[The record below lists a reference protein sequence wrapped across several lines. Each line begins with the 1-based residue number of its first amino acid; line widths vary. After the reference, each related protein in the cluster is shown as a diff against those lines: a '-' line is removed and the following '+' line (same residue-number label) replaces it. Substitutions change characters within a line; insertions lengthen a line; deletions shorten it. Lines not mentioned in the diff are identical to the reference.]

1 MRLSTS
7 QIFRQSIGGI
17 LDRQLQLNQT
27 QLQISTGKRIARPS
41 DDPVG
46 AARIL
51 DIKEQMAT
59 VNQYQRNADLANTQL
74 NLEEN
79 ALNGVE
85 NVLQRVRELALQ
97 AKNDTLDTQNRQGL
111 ASEIRA
117 RVNELL
123 SLVNTKD
130 ANGDFMFA
138 GFQTNTQP
146 FVFSG
151 GTLSYNGDQGQR
163 FLQIGPSVQI
173 AASDSGAS
181 VFQDIGTGNGTFSVA
196 HNPANT
202 GTAIVGSTATDG
214 SFVPDTYTVS
224 FTQALPTDPI
234 TYQVS
239 GVLSGVVA
247 AGTYGGGE
255 IISFNG
261 AAITIDGDPADGD
274 SFTVASSGQQ
284 DMFTTLDKL
293 AAALESTASGRVAK
307 AELHNVVNRQIEN
320 LDRALDNVLATHTQ
334 VGTRL
339 NNVDSQTQVN
349 GDFILQ
355 MTKAQSDIE
364 DIDLVDAIGRLSLE
378 TVALQAAQ
386 QAYVRVQSLSL
397 FNIL

>member
-1 MRLSTS
+1 MRISTS

-17 LDRQLQLNQT
+17 LDRQLQVNQT
-27 QLQISTGKRIARPS
+27 QLQVSTGKRIDRPS

-51 DIKEQMAT
+51 DIREQIAT
-59 VNQYQRNADLANTQL
+59 VNQYQRNSDLAATQL

-79 ALNGVE
+79 ALSGVE

-97 AKNDTLDTQNRQGL
+97 AKNDTLDVQSRQGL

-123 SLVNTKD
+123 SLVNAKD

-173 AASDSGAS
+173 AAGDSGAA
-181 VFQDIGTGNGTFSVA
+181 VFQDIVTGNGTFAVA

-202 GTAIVGSTATDG
+202 GTGIVGSTATDG

-224 FTQALPTDPI
+224 FTQVLPTDPI
-234 TYQVS
+234 TYQVVGAVS
-239 GVLSGVVA
+239 GPVA
-247 AGTYGGGE
+247 AGTYGGGD

-274 SFTVASSGQQ
+274 SFTVATSGQQ
-284 DMFTTLDKL
+284 DVFTTLDKL
-293 AAALESTASGRVAK
+293 ATALESTASSRVER
-307 AELHNVVNRQIEN
+307 AELHNQVNRQLEN

-349 GDFILQ
+349 DDFILQ
-355 MTKAQSDIE
+355 MTEAKSEIE
-364 DIDLVDAIGRLSLE
+364 DIDLVDAIGRLSLQ

-386 QAYVRVQSLSL
+386 QAYVRVQGLSL

>member
-1 MRLSTS
+1 MRISTS

-27 QLQISTGKRIARPS
+27 QLQISTGKRIDRPS

-51 DIKEQMAT
+51 DIREQIAT
-59 VNQYQRNADLANTQL
+59 VNQYQSNANLANTQL

-79 ALNGVE
+79 ALDGVE
-85 NVLQRVRELALQ
+85 NVLQRVRELVIQ
-97 AKNDTLDTQNRQGL
+97 SKNDALDLQNRQGL

-123 SLVNTKD
+123 SLVNAKD

-173 AASDSGAS
+173 AVGDSGSS
-181 VFQDIGTGNGTFSVA
+181 VFEDVATGNGTFTVS
-196 HNPANT
+196 HNLANT
-202 GTAIVGSTATDG
+202 GTAIVGSNATDG
-214 SFVPDTYTVS
+214 SFVVDTYTLS

-234 TYQVS
+234 TYQVTGAVS
-239 GVLSGVVA
+239 GLVASGA
-247 AGTYGGGE
+247 YGVDE
-255 IISFNG
+255 IITFNG
-261 AAITIDGDPADGD
+261 AAITIGGDPADGD
-274 SFTVASSGQQ
+274 SFTVAPSTQQ

-293 AAALESTASGRVAK
+293 ASALESVAGGRVAR
-307 AELHNVVNRQIEN
+307 AALHNQLNRQLEN
-320 LDRALDNVLATHTQ
+320 LDRALDNVLATHTR

-349 GDFILQ
+349 SDFILQ
-355 MTKAQSDIE
+355 MTESQSEIE
-364 DIDLVDAIGRLSLE
+364 DIDLVEAIGRLSLQ

-386 QAYVRVQSLSL
+386 QAYIRVQGLSL
-397 FNIL
+397 FSLL